1 MMNRDEVRELLAD
14 ITDPMLDGFEQMR
27 DFLRAMPE
35 GAERDKMFRRTA
47 VMMERLKKNALP
59 ILSQQID
66 KDGNLDPNF
75 EARWRSEVNAAF
87 DLYRQDG

>member
-1 MMNRDEVRELLAD
+1 
-14 ITDPMLDGFEQMR
+14 MR
-27 DFLRAMPE
+27 DCLHAMPE
-35 GAERDKMFRRTA
+35 GAERDKMEARVTR
-47 VMMERLKKNALP
+47 VVERLRDKVIPL
-59 ILSQQID
+59 LSQQID

>member
-1 MMNRDEVRELLAD
+1 MMDRDEVRELLAD
-14 ITDPMLDGFEQMR
+14 ITDPMLDTLEQMR
-27 DFLRAMPE
+27 DFLHAMPE
-35 GAERDKMFRRTA
+35 GAERDKIFRRTA
-47 VMMERLKKNALP
+47 AVMERLKKVLP

-75 EARWRSEVNAAF
+75 WRSEVNAAF